1 MPEHD
6 NSSLPNHQVYTES
19 KRFYKQYFFAD
30 HDLNF
35 LLGKKGYVV
44 VVCCFMIS
52 ISCCVYRGN
61 PLTAFPETEALRFFH
76 LKSASQVFREV
87 HTIQPSNPPQTITC
101 RQLRIFVYNTLSLL
115 LFSPCLSFITIF
127 IWHTTVAHGWHSHL
141 VEWVWKASFDMRWH
155 LPSCAIFFGGCFWT

>member
-1 MPEHD
+1 MIILHY
-6 NSSLPNHQVYTES
+6 LII
-19 KRFYKQYFFAD
+19 KFIMKA
-30 HDLNF
+30 
-35 LLGKKGYVV
+35 KG
-44 VVCCFMIS
+44 FIS
-52 ISCCVYRGN
+52 IFFWLIMTSISWHIYRGD